1 MSEDRK
7 MNFEVIDNPEENPLS
22 QKMTVNTKTVDSIK
36 ITEILYDYY
45 DQHFDFVLFYFS
57 YNDVNHKKLIELIS
71 DYREKMATCLIGC
84 ISTEESID
92 YSSSGFD
99 MYLAGAS
106 ENDFK
111 NLEDFCISTENGTYH
126 HIEPL
131 DFVCKKST
139 EIKIVS
145 EYSIGIEN
153 LVQLLGQKIKQ
164 ISELTDTRFAKF
176 AFSIMTNGQDLLLS
190 DVNKIYDTVQTYAT
204 ADFDFF
210 WNAAENVQ
218 ELSADEIKVI
228 VILYL

>member
-1 MSEDRK
+1 MREDRK
-7 MNFEVIDNPEENPLS
+7 MNFEVIDNPEENSLS
-22 QKMTVNTKTVDSIK
+22 QKMTVNTKNVDSIK

-71 DYREKMATCLIGC
+71 DYREKWATCLIGC

-92 YSSSGFD
+92 YSSIGFD
-99 MYLAGAS
+99 MYLDGAS

-131 DFVCKKST
+131 DFFCKKST

-145 EYSIGIEN
+145 ECSTGIEN
-153 LVQLLGQKIKQ
+153 LVHLLGQKIKQ
-164 ISELTDTRFAKF
+164 ISELADTKFTKF
-176 AFSIMTNGQDLLLS
+176 ALSIMTNGYDPLLS
-190 DVNKIYDTVQTYAT
+190 DIQKIWDTVSTYAT
-204 ADFDFF
+204 EDFDFF
-210 WNAAENVQ
+210 WNCAENVQ
-218 ELSADEIKVI
+218 KLSADEIKVI